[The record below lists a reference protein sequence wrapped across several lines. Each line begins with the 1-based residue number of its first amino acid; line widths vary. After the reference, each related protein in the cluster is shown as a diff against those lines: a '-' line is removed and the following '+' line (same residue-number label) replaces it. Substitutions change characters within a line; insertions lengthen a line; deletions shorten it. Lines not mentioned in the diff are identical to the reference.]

1 MKNILLPSQHVIF
14 DYFPDMEKENKSF
27 SSFKE
32 EVSKKLKDIYN
43 ASDKFFLQRKV
54 LSNEHINWRYP
65 LMTPFFIKSYITD
78 KNVLHVG
85 SRGGEIDEGI
95 GYYAKSLISV
105 EMERGWY
112 QSNLNRSIQCER
124 KLINATSHELSPTDI
139 KDIETCYTYTTY
151 IEDVA
156 IVKDLYSK
164 NSSITFLVGL
174 AQQED
179 KLKPLLQDLKNFSE
193 EKNLKIDYVPI
204 LFDESV
210 GYYKKYDDDKMIHEK
225 LTFPQY
231 PVTRDT
237 LFTNLRNNE
246 WNSTENFG
254 DQWGVMLLLKIN

>member
-1 MKNILLPSQHVIF
+1 
-14 DYFPDMEKENKSF
+14 
-27 SSFKE
+27 
-32 EVSKKLKDIYN
+32 
-43 ASDKFFLQRKV
+43 
-54 LSNEHINWRYP
+54 
-65 LMTPFFIKSYITD
+65 MTPFFIKSYITD

-95 GYYAKSLISV
+95 SYYAKSLISI
-105 EMERGWY
+105 EMENSWY
-112 QSNLNRSIQCER
+112 QSNLNRSVQCER
-124 KLINATSHELSPTDI
+124 KLINATSHELSPTEI

-210 GYYKKYDDDKMIHEK
+210 GYYKKYDDDKMVHEK